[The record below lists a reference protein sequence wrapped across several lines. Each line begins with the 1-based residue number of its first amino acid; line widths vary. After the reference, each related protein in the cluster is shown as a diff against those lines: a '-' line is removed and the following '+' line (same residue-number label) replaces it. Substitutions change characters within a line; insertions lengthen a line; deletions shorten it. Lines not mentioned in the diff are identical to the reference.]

1 MSTPIPGPRDAGARS
16 GQAEA
21 LLEGFDDAPLQAKIE
36 MLSDLDR
43 RLREGLDDPD
53 AS

>member
-1 MSTPIPGPRDAGARS
+1 MSTPIPGPRRAGARS

-21 LLEGFDDAPLQAKIE
+21 LLEGFEDAPLGVKIE

-43 RLREGLDDPD
+43 RLRESLDRPED
-53 AS
+53 S